1 MDATVR
7 KIKSGEVAANRKRG
21 GDLRVMLS
29 PLTVGARSG
38 FMGVGTLA
46 PGERISEHY
55 HPYSEEFVYVVS
67 GTIRLITSGDRPLD
81 VAAGEAVMVPM
92 NTRHRIENHGTEP
105 AFVVF
110 HSSPLAPDPALG
122 HVDTEPAPGPGED
135 PKVGGVDGTA

>member
-7 KIKSGEVAANRKRG
+7 KIRAGEVAANRKRG
-21 GDLRVMLS
+21 GDLRVVLS

-46 PGERISEHY
+46 PGERVSEHY
-55 HPYSEEFVYVVS
+55 HPYSEEFLYVVS
-67 GTIRLITSGDRPLD
+67 GSVRLITSGDQQLD
-81 VAAGEAVMVPM
+81 VDAGEAVMVPM
-92 NTRHRIENHGTEP
+92 NTRHRIENLGTEP

-122 HVDTEPAPGPGED
+122 HVDTEPTTGPGDD
-135 PKVGGVDGTA
+135 PKVGGVDGGA